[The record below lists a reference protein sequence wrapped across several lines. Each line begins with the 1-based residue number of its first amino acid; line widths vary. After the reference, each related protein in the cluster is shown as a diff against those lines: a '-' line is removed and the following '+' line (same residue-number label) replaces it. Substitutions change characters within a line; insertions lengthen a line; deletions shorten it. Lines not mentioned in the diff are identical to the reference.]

1 MPLLNAS
8 PPDAARRGPSRTDIL
23 RWIALLGLSV
33 PLYATITLSPLL
45 NGAAMDRLG
54 IDSLEIG
61 GIRTLEI
68 LMNALLTIG
77 LAPRLAR
84 FEAKRLGLL
93 GAGAMALAGLASASA
108 LTPAHLLGARL
119 FAGVGAGLCQC
130 ALVILMAETRSPQK
144 VGGSLM
150 APITAF
156 AIATALIGGRV
167 TQDYGH
173 QGAFVCLAVAC
184 GLGFTLALAGPRSP
198 VTTRAMR
205 NEKAPATSLGALRSP
220 YVLSAALVFLG
231 STATWA
237 FFERKGRSLG
247 MEAADISNVIAA
259 ALICAGVF
267 ASLSMLVRDR
277 WLKGF
282 AIISIAIFAAG
293 AAATALSTSAAV
305 FAGAYVLQTIAYAW
319 TQNLLTAMGVRIDPT
334 GGLAA
339 AGRGWQTLVNSTAP
353 ALGGA
358 LVLWGGFHPLAA
370 LCAAAGIWSVF
381 FLIRSEKIAD

>member
-1 MPLLNAS
+1 MM
-8 PPDAARRGPSRTDIL
+8 
-23 RWIALLGLSV
+23 RWTALLGLSI

-54 IDSLEIG
+54 LDSLEIG
-61 GIRTLEI
+61 GIRTLEV
-68 LMNALLTIG
+68 LANALLTIG

-93 GAGAMALAGLASASA
+93 GAGAMTLAGIASA
-108 LTPAHLLGARL
+108 LAAAPAWLLAARVL
-119 FAGVGAGLCQC
+119 AGIGAGLCQC
-130 ALVILMAETRSPQK
+130 ALAVLMAETRSPQK

-156 AIATALIGGRV
+156 AIATALIGGRL
-167 TQDYGH
+167 TQSHGQ
-173 QGAFVCLAVAC
+173 QGAFLCLAVAC
-184 GLGFTLALAGPRSP
+184 AIGFALAFAGPRSP
-198 VTTRAMR
+198 AETRTAR
-205 NEKAPATSLGALRSP
+205 DSAAPGNSPNTSLGALRSP
-220 YVLSAALVFLG
+220 YVLAAALVFFG

-247 MEAADISNVIAA
+247 MEAGDISNVIAG
-259 ALICAGVF
+259 ALVCAGVF
-267 ASLSMLVRDR
+267 ASLSMLVPNR
-277 WLKGF
+277 WVKAFGIG
-282 AIISIAIFAAG
+282 AIAIFAAG
-293 AAATALSTSAAV
+293 AAATALSASALV
-305 FAGAYVLQTIAYAW
+305 FTIAYIVQTIAYAW
-319 TQNLLTAMGVRIDPT
+319 TQNLLTAIGVRIDPG

-370 LCAAAGIWSVF
+370 LSAAAGIWSVL
-381 FLIRSEKIAD
+381 FLIRSEKFAD

>member
-93 GAGAMALAGLASASA
+93 GAGAMA
-108 LTPAHLLGARL
+108 